1 MLESNWS
8 KAAAIGGAAVAG
20 GIAGYFGGK
29 YIAERHTEEAMKAA
43 ANAAVQATRGQ
54 SRETFSQLT
63 GGAAQ

>member
-8 KAAAIGGAAVAG
+8 KAAAIGGAAVVG

-29 YIAERHTEEAMKAA
+29 YITEKHAAEAAQAA

-54 SRETFSQLT
+54 SREAFEQLT
-63 GGAAQ
+63 SAAQ